1 MKQRS
6 SKFQYYVVRKLIDLI
21 YYLNTYHLIWLV
33 TYPGSIVKE
42 SSTRFLIWHRPS
54 KRYIILW
61 CRPIIQIRC
70 LKCQIWGR
78 VEGAFW
84 AQISHRAKNRCQG
97 FSKTTIWLDSWS
109 HKKQKNTKKHGLKIN
124 WNRDIDGQSI
134 TISEGKNFMKN
145 KFPFWNHISLEDKL
159 IL

>member
-6 SKFQYYVVRKLIDLI
+6 SKFQYYVVRKLINLI
-21 YYLNTYHLIWLV
+21 YYLNTYHLIWLLK
-33 TYPGSIVKE
+33 YQGSVVKE

-61 CRPIIQIRC
+61 YRPIIQIRC

-78 VEGAFW
+78 VGGHFGPKSPIGPKIDVKDF
-84 AQISHRAKNRCQG
+84 QKQLYDSIGGLIR
-97 FSKTTIWLDSWS
+97 SK
-109 HKKQKNTKKHGLKIN
+109 KNTKKHGLKIN

-134 TISEGKNFMKN
+134 TVSGSKNFMKN